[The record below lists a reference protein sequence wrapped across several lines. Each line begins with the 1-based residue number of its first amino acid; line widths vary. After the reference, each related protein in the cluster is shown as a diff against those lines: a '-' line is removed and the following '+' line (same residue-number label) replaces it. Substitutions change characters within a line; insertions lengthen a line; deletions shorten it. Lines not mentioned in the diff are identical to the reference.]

1 MKKFFVIF
9 VLLMSFDTFSAPSN
23 AAKALES
30 WVYYALLRIDEKES
44 QKRYAEV
51 EEDYR
56 ELIYQSGWS
65 TRSFDH
71 AIILKKYGFFLIQRD
86 RAEEGLEFIDW
97 ALRKRALEDR
107 DAHNLEYVVG
117 QINASLGNYE
127 KALEMLLGW
136 YDLGQRR
143 NYDISP
149 KGIALIGICYAQLE
163 DFRLALD
170 YISIAI
176 DQSNIFIRSWNELKF
191 ALHYKLGEMDNA
203 LETSKD
209 LVAFHPREKKYLEQM
224 GAMYS
229 ENDFDLESLSS
240 LEFGL
245 TQDILEKER
254 DYLILSNFFMFKD
267 VPIEAAKVLVEG
279 LDKKIVKRNS
289 ENLES
294 LANALI
300 GSREYER
307 AADILFE
314 ASQLTD
320 DPNLPYRLGQIE
332 LNLSRWEK
340 AIKSFELAEE
350 YGWDEDEGQI
360 DYFIG
365 ICLIELKKLEDAI
378 SYLSKAS
385 EAGKEDSVK
394 PWLEY
399 IQYLKD
405 TAG

>member
-1 MKKFFVIF
+1 MRKFFIIL
-9 VLLMSFDTFSAPSN
+9 VLFINFDAFSAPSN

-71 AIILKKYGFFLIQRD
+71 AIILKKFGFFLIQRD

-97 ALRKRALEDR
+97 ALRKRSLEDR

-136 YDLGQRR
+136 YDLGQKR

-254 DYLILSNFFMFKD
+254 DYQILSNFFMFKD
-267 VPIEAAKVLVEG
+267 VPIEAAKVLTEG
-279 LDKKIVKRNS
+279 LEKKIVKRNT

-307 AADILFE
+307 AAEILFE

-332 LNLSRWEK
+332 LNLNRWEK
-340 AIKSFELAEE
+340 AIRSFELAEE

-360 DYFIG
+360 EYFIG

-378 SYLSKAS
+378 SYLSRAS
-385 EAGKEDSVK
+385 EAGKEESVK

>member
-1 MKKFFVIF
+1 
-9 VLLMSFDTFSAPSN
+9 
-23 AAKALES
+23 
-30 WVYYALLRIDEKES
+30 
-44 QKRYAEV
+44 
-51 EEDYR
+51 
-56 ELIYQSGWS
+56 
-65 TRSFDH
+65 
-71 AIILKKYGFFLIQRD
+71 
-86 RAEEGLEFIDW
+86 
-97 ALRKRALEDR
+97 
-107 DAHNLEYVVG
+107 
-117 QINASLGNYE
+117 
-127 KALEMLLGW
+127 
-136 YDLGQRR
+136 
-143 NYDISP
+143 
-149 KGIALIGICYAQLE
+149 
-163 DFRLALD
+163 
-170 YISIAI
+170 
-176 DQSNIFIRSWNELKF
+176 
-191 ALHYKLGEMDNA
+191 
-203 LETSKD
+203 
-209 LVAFHPREKKYLEQM
+209 
-224 GAMYS
+224 
-229 ENDFDLESLSS
+229 
-240 LEFGL
+240 
-245 TQDILEKER
+245 
-254 DYLILSNFFMFKD
+254 MFKD

-307 AADILFE
+307 AADVLFE